1 MRWFIRRISCA
12 GVPFAQALTPKLKL
26 RLSTVLTT
34 AAGGTIRPYRRAIRA
49 PRCDS
54 FPSTPAVPLALRPG
68 VVAWVSRC
76 FAPVDCDVVF
86 LRKSFATSFA
96 TGWQKQS
103 PQEDDEVAAQR
114 ATDPA
119 ILLFETQATTPGPTA
134 EC

>member
-1 MRWFIRRISCA
+1 RRPP
-12 GVPFAQALTPKLKL
+12 GERFAPIAALF
-26 RLSTVLTT
+26 
-34 AAGGTIRPYRRAIRA
+34 ARPGATL
-49 PRCDS
+49 